1 LDRALIQQG
10 DDHRARSRQRV
21 LLAGKLVYG
30 EADLTVDCAIRD
42 LSEGGARIRISG
54 PVALPSR
61 LHLIE
66 VKTGQAFDC
75 EVAWR
80 RMPEIGLRFLSPPH
94 DLTHSDAPELKML
107 RRVWLEAT
115 GRYSRP
121 DTSDRAI

>member
-1 LDRALIQQG
+1 MATSDQSLVQPSP
-10 DDHRARSRQRV
+10 DHRRAHRQRV

-30 EADLTVDCAIRD
+30 EADLTIDCTIRN
-42 LSEGGARIRISG
+42 LSPTGAKVKTAG

-80 RMPEIGLRFLSPPH
+80 RTPEIGLRFLH
-94 DLTHSDAPELKML
+94 TYDLPNNDTRELRILK
-107 RRVWLEAT
+107 RVWVEAA
-115 GRYSRP
+115 
-121 DTSDRAI
+121 DRSTLP